1 MAFTYFFR
9 DLHTLE
15 MVRDHVIPAV
25 RSRRFIK
32 IWDAGCAMGP
42 EPYTLAIILRENMGT
57 TFGNVRIY
65 ATDIDE
71 SGHFG
76 EVVTNGIYPKEQ
88 VKRIPKPIFEKYFR
102 KNGKADHFIIA
113 AELRKCVKYQRHDL
127 LSLEPVGT
135 GLGLILCKNVLLH
148 FREDERV
155 HVIKMFH
162 GALEKGGFLAME
174 QTQEM
179 PQEVAGLFEPVV
191 ANAQLF
197 RKAERGRR

>member
-15 MVRDHVIPAV
+15 MVRDHVIPV
-25 RSRRFIK
+25 LRSRRFIK

-42 EPYTLAIILRENMGT
+42 EPYTLAIVLRENMGA
-57 TFGNVRIY
+57 TFGNIRIY

-76 EVVTNGIYPKEQ
+76 EIITNGIYPEEQ
-88 VKRIPKPIFEKYFR
+88 VKRIPKVIFEKYFSED
-102 KNGKADHFIIA
+102 GKPDYFIIA
-113 AELRKCVKYQRHDL
+113 EELRKCVEYQKHDL

-135 GLGLILCKNVLLH
+135 GLGLVLCKNVLLH
-148 FREDERV
+148 FREDDRV
-155 HVIKMFH
+155 NVIKMFH
-162 GALEKGGFLAME
+162 GALERGGFLAME
-174 QTQEM
+174 QTQKM
-179 PQEVAGLFEPVV
+179 PRKVTGLFEPVV

-197 RKAERGRR
+197 RKVG

>member
-9 DLHTLE
+9 DSHTLE
-15 MVRDHVIPAV
+15 MVREHVIPAL
-25 RSRRFIK
+25 RCRRFIR

-42 EPYTLAIILRENMGT
+42 EPYTLAIILRENMGP

-76 EVVTNGIYPKEQ
+76 EIVTNGIYPKEQ
-88 VKRIPKPIFEKYFR
+88 VKRIPKAIFEKYFR
-102 KNGKADHFIIA
+102 ENEDPGQFIIA
-113 AELRKCVKYQRHDL
+113 RELIRCVEYQKHDL

-148 FREDERV
+148 FKEDDRIK
-155 HVIKMFH
+155 VIKMFH
-162 GALEKGGFLAME
+162 TALERGGFLAME
-174 QTQEM
+174 QTQKM
-179 PQEVAGLFEPVV
+179 PWKLTGLFEPVV
-191 ANAQLF
+191 TNAQVF
-197 RKAERGRR
+197 RKVENR

>member
-15 MVRDHVIPAV
+15 MVRDHVIPAL

-42 EPYTLAIILRENMGT
+42 EPYTLAIILRENMGS
-57 TFGNVRIY
+57 TFRNVKIY

-76 EVVTNGIYPKEQ
+76 EIITNGIYPKDQ
-88 VKRIPKPIFEKYFR
+88 VKRMPKGIFERYFR
-102 KNGKADHFIIA
+102 EDGKPDHFIIA
-113 AELRKCVKYQRHDL
+113 DELMHCVEYQKHDL
-127 LSLEPVGT
+127 LSLEPIGT

-155 HVIKMFH
+155 NVVKMFH

-174 QTQEM
+174 QTQKM
-179 PQEVAGLFEPVV
+179 PRKVTGLFEPVV

-197 RKAERGRR
+197 RKLS